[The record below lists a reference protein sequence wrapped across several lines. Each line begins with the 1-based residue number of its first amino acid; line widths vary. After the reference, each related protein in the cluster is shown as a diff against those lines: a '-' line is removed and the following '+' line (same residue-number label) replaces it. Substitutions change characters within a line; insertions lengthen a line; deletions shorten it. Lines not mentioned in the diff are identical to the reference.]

1 MGETQC
7 GLSTQLSIARW
18 FCYAYWWRRAQADT
32 DPMSVKCWA
41 SVADAG
47 QYPFSPSLY
56 FMLAG
61 VRAHSIHRPNA
72 V

>member
-1 MGETQC
+1 MSETQC

-18 FCYAYWWRRAQADT
+18 SGSAYCWLRVQADT

-41 SVADAG
+41 SVTG

-56 FMLAG
+56 FMILDVVSA
-61 VRAHSIHRPNA
+61 SK
-72 V
+72 